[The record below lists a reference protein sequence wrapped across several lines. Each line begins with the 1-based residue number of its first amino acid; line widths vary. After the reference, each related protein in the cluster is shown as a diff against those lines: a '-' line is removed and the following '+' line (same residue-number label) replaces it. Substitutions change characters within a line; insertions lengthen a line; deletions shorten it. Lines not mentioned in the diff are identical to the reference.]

1 MKQSHPRQVSTLTSN
16 PMHNNRV
23 CSTWGKYHIKMFDG
37 EVYQF
42 PGTCNYVLTSQ
53 CGSAYEDFNIQIRRT
68 IVNNQ
73 PWISHVTMK
82 LDGTVVELS
91 NGTISV
97 NSKPIFVKKLFLL
110 INVHLGLKVSPI
122 DFGNFQKMDGPKETC
137 EDVVPPPVSNKTQN
151 MQILS
156 SPVFAGCNAL
166 VSIDPFVQACVKDMV
181 DCVKDKN
188 SSCLCYTVSEYT
200 RQCTHAGGQPQNWR
214 TAEFC
219 PKKCPQNL
227 VYSECGSPC
236 INTCSHPVQNQ
247 LCAQHCT
254 DGCFCPPGTVFDNI
268 SKKGCIPVT
277 KCSCTHN
284 DKVYLPG
291 ESYSRNCHRCTC
303 ARGLWNCE
311 DLECPGTCA
320 VEGGSHINSFDGTQF
335 TFHGD
340 CTYLLSKVRNS
351 FVILAEIVKCGV
363 ANTETC
369 LKSVTLSMTR
379 MNQVSSS
386 EANFTVFMPST
397 FHMIIDTSF
406 GVQLQ
411 IQLIPLM
418 QVYVT
423 LDASFKSQTCGLC
436 GNFNNVQADDFNTN
450 SGVVEGTASA
460 FANTWKT
467 MATCSDVADN
477 YEDPCSQSVENE
489 KFAKHWCSL
498 LSDPSGPFAPCHD
511 MVVSS
516 TYEKTCMH
524 DVCTYEQSEDL
535 MCAAVSSYVRA
546 CAVKGVLLN
555 GWRSNI
561 CMNYST
567 SCPETMTYSYSM
579 TSCGRTCRSLSE
591 PDPACNVQ
599 FVPVDG
605 CGCKER
611 TYMDDSGKCVPES
624 NCPCYSKGVLV
635 KAGEV
640 VTKNGVMC
648 TCSQGK
654 LRCMESNKPIC
665 KKPMQY
671 LNCSNIRPGSPGS
684 ECQKSCQ
691 TLHMECYSKAC
702 VSGCVCPDGLVSN
715 GQGCIPAS
723 QCPCIHNGITY
734 QPGQKIQ
741 VDCNTCTCNER
752 KWNCTN
758 QQCYGSCVIQGEGH
772 YLTFDGKR
780 FSFNGNCEYT
790 IVQDY
795 CGNNPDKGT
804 FRVITENIPCGSTG
818 TTCSKAIK
826 LFLGQDEIRLSD
838 GQYEVIKRDI
848 SIDLPYKISYMGMY
862 LVMEIKPGLILMWDK
877 KTSVHIKLS
886 PLFKG
891 NVCGLCGNFDGNA
904 NNDFTTSSQSVV
916 VNALEFGNSW
926 KVSPS
931 CPDAK
936 LPKDPC
942 ISNPYRQSWA
952 QKQCSI
958 IKSKVFAACHRQV
971 DPTPYY
977 DACVYDSCAC
987 DSGGDCECFCTS
999 VAAYAA
1005 ACNEANVCISWR
1017 RPDICPLFCD
1027 YYNGPDQCEWHHK
1040 PCGGPCIRT
1049 CRNPNGTCS
1058 TQIPRLEGKA
1068 CTCIYNMKRY
1078 PLGALLYNTT
1088 DGIGGCISATC
1099 GANSTIIRE
1108 VHSCTT
1114 TTVSPATTFLNETWN
1129 IDKCT
1134 LATCKGNNEI
1144 QTEGVKCKPVKQ
1156 MTCANGRPAHK
1167 VYDDSG
1173 CCYDYECECV
1183 CEVVN
1188 VLHHVTFDGTS
1199 YIYRGNCTYVLVQQI
1214 NNKYDDF
1221 RIYINEQQQELEK
1234 DVGSQSLWIFY
1245 KSNSVYLTREQN
1257 MNKVTMDVFLNDH
1270 QVFGSVNKDGFKVY
1284 TTGVLVYVE
1293 IPSFQGLVVYGGTFS
1308 RVQLPYKLFFNN
1320 TEGLCGTC
1328 TNDQKD
1334 DCRLPDGTISASCT
1348 EMPPYWLTS
1357 DQNNTV
1363 CAPETKPTVNMYP
1376 TLKGYRCNYALVV
1389 LYSVFAECHK
1399 LLPPDAFYNM
1409 CKADGCQVN
1418 TTTLECSNLQNYAS
1432 MCAELGV
1439 CINWRN
1445 YTDGKCC
1452 KDINMFQTFG
1462 VSDLISRYN
1471 EEFVTKDH
1479 KAITIAEGCFCP
1491 NKTTLFNS
1499 QTDTCVSSCGKI
1511 FLIFP
1516 VFFQP
1521 NEIWQSNCHQCVC
1534 DKESMSIQCKPLQC
1548 PLLPVPSCNKDGQ
1561 VLVTEPMVNN
1571 SCCNVSKCGE
1581 SHITIGIK
1589 IVLKILCE
1597 AGYQLVARTPTD
1609 GCCPVY
1615 DCVCQLV
1622 HHFKNFNLTNISSRE
1637 AMNRFILLLFN
1648 MVKCCLVLLSTGD
1661 EKPKQC
1667 KVHKNTTYITHE
1679 GCQSL
1684 NPVAVSSCEGACN
1697 TYSMYSSEA
1706 NAMEHKCSC
1715 CQEVQTSFKNTTLK
1729 CSNGT
1734 IVSYSYIYV
1743 EECSCRD
1750 TRCEAKDHFCQWMR
1764 TLTQSKGQ
1772 VQESAFITNNHQKQQ
1787 CSKQCGAEF
1796 HKLIIQL
1803 NK

>member
-1 MKQSHPRQVSTLTSN
+1 MGLQNTMPLGVLIWILATGYGSSAQNASN

-97 NSKPIFVKKLFLL
+97 NSKPISPPYSQLGVQIEESSLYIKVTAKSGVMVMWNGEDALMVEMPEKYMNETCGLCGDFNGIENNDGFYV
-110 INVHLGLKVSPI
+110 NGLKVSPI

-151 MQILS
+151 MQPLCEQILS

-340 CTYLLSKVRNS
+340 CTYLLSKDCVGNS

-379 MNQVSSS
+379 MNQVFLINPNGEVYVNGIFSQLPLNT
-386 EANFTVFMPST
+386 ANFTVFMPST

-654 LRCMESNKPIC
+654 LRCMESNKPSIVC

-1058 TQIPRLEGKA
+1058 TQIPRLEG
-1068 CTCIYNMKRY
+1068 CY
-1078 PLGALLYNTT
+1078 PKCPLKKPFFDEDTMQCVARK
-1088 DGIGGCISATC
+1088 DCGC
-1099 GANSTIIRE
+1099 
-1108 VHSCTT
+1108 
-1114 TTVSPATTFLNETWN
+1114 
-1129 IDKCT
+1129 
-1134 LATCKGNNEI
+1134 
-1144 QTEGVKCKPVKQ
+1144 
-1156 MTCANGRPAHK
+1156 
-1167 VYDDSG
+1167 Y
-1173 CCYDYECECV
+1173 
-1183 CEVVN
+1183 
-1188 VLHHVTFDGTS
+1188 
-1199 YIYRGNCTYVLVQQI
+1199 
-1214 NNKYDDF
+1214 
-1221 RIYINEQQQELEK
+1221 
-1234 DVGSQSLWIFY
+1234 
-1245 KSNSVYLTREQN
+1245 
-1257 MNKVTMDVFLNDH
+1257 
-1270 QVFGSVNKDGFKVY
+1270 
-1284 TTGVLVYVE
+1284 
-1293 IPSFQGLVVYGGTFS
+1293 
-1308 RVQLPYKLFFNN
+1308 
-1320 TEGLCGTC
+1320 
-1328 TNDQKD
+1328 DQKD
-1334 DCRLPDGTISASCT
+1334 HH
-1348 EMPPYWLTS
+1348 
-1357 DQNNTV
+1357 
-1363 CAPETKPTVNMYP
+1363 
-1376 TLKGYRCNYALVV
+1376 YRI
-1389 LYSVFAECHK
+1389 
-1399 LLPPDAFYNM
+1399 
-1409 CKADGCQVN
+1409 G
-1418 TTTLECSNLQNYAS
+1418 
-1432 MCAELGV
+1432 
-1439 CINWRN
+1439 
-1445 YTDGKCC
+1445 
-1452 KDINMFQTFG
+1452 
-1462 VSDLISRYN
+1462 
-1471 EEFVTKDH
+1471 
-1479 KAITIAEGCFCP
+1479 
-1491 NKTTLFNS
+1491 
-1499 QTDTCVSSCGKI
+1499 
-1511 FLIFP
+1511 
-1516 VFFQP
+1516 
-1521 NEIWQSNCHQCVC
+1521 
-1534 DKESMSIQCKPLQC
+1534 ES
-1548 PLLPVPSCNKDGQ
+1548 VPS
-1561 VLVTEPMVNN
+1561 TEN
-1571 SCCNVSKCGE
+1571 
-1581 SHITIGIK
+1581 
-1589 IVLKILCE
+1589 
-1597 AGYQLVARTPTD
+1597 
-1609 GCCPVY
+1609 
-1615 DCVCQLV
+1615 
-1622 HHFKNFNLTNISSRE
+1622 
-1637 AMNRFILLLFN
+1637 
-1648 MVKCCLVLLSTGD
+1648 
-1661 EKPKQC
+1661 
-1667 KVHKNTTYITHE
+1667 
-1679 GCQSL
+1679 CQS
-1684 NPVAVSSCEGACN
+1684 
-1697 TYSMYSSEA
+1697 
-1706 NAMEHKCSC
+1706 
-1715 CQEVQTSFKNTTLK
+1715 
-1729 CSNGT
+1729 
-1734 IVSYSYIYV
+1734 
-1743 EECSCRD
+1743 
-1750 TRCEAKDHFCQWMR
+1750 W
-1764 TLTQSKGQ
+1764 
-1772 VQESAFITNNHQKQQ
+1772 
-1787 CSKQCGAEF
+1787 
-1796 HKLIIQL
+1796 
-1803 NK
+1803 